1 MRVNDQD
8 DWQIKPLGHLG
19 RASGLGFT
27 IKAVEQTHHT
37 LDNCQVLPLTGT
49 NEETL
54 VRFTREHPTVEVMRW
69 KARSDFV

>member
-8 DWQIKPLGHLG
+8 DGQIKPLGHLG

-37 LDNCQVLPLTGT
+37 LDNGHVLSFDSTT
-49 NEETL
+49 EQIL
-54 VRFTREHPTVEVMRW
+54 VRSAREHPTVEVMRW
-69 KARSDFV
+69 NARSDFV